1 MAESQSNKQ
10 NQRAE
15 VIQLYDHALP
25 DLRRLLERKLGDAEE
40 ASEVAQ
46 DTFEKLLRQAEREEI
61 RDVRRLAFTVANR
74 LALDV
79 LRRRRVRGR
88 HLEHDETLGEA
99 AGGDDPKRLLIG
111 REELQAVQ
119 RALTALPAKTRHVFL
134 LHRFESFSY
143 VEIARQ
149 LGLSPKS
156 VEYHMSRALAA
167 ITAAVGPLP

>member
-1 MAESQSNKQ
+1 MADSQQSNK
-10 NQRAE
+10 QRAE

-25 DLRRLLERKLGDAEE
+25 DLRRLLERKLGDADE

-79 LRRRRVRGR
+79 LRRRRVRAR
-88 HLEHDETLGEA
+88 HLERNEARGEA
-99 AGGDDPKRLLIG
+99 ADGGDPKRLLIG

-119 RALTALPAKTRHVFL
+119 QALTALPAKTRHVFL
-134 LHRFESFSY
+134 LQRFESFSY

-149 LGLSPKS
+149 LGLSQKS

-167 ITAAVGPLP
+167 IAAAVGPLP